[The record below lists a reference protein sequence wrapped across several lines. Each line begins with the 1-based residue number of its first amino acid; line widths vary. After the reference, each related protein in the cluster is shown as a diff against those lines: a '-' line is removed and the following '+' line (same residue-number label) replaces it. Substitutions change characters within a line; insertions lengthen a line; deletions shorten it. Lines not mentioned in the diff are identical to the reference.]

1 MRKAIIGILLAALMA
16 GAPHAQTYESS
27 LKVPDDLLLKAR
39 EFLVRAP
46 KECPFHWN
54 VFGREYYLDRGCV
67 RNLAGTM
74 GLHPDLTL
82 KVHTRLGPNYDI
94 LCDRSD
100 GKIPSVSEE
109 ECLYTAA
116 FGRAWRK
123 LSKPERCSLQ
133 YYHGEYGC
141 YVLQPKGFTHIQ
153 PGEGP
158 RFVDGRTP

>member
-1 MRKAIIGILLAALMA
+1 MRKANIAILLAVLMA

-27 LKVPDDLLLKAR
+27 LKVPDDLLIKAR
-39 EFLVRAP
+39 EFLARAP

-54 VFGREYYLDRGCV
+54 AFGKEYYLDRICV
-67 RNLAGTM
+67 RNLARTM

-82 KVHTRLGPNYDI
+82 KAHTRPGPNYDT

-100 GKIPSVSEE
+100 GKAPLSEE
-109 ECLYTAA
+109 ECVYTAT
-116 FGRAWRK
+116 FGRTWRT
-123 LSKPERCSLQ
+123 LSKTERCSLQ

-141 YVLQPKGFTHIQ
+141 YDLQPKGFMHIQ